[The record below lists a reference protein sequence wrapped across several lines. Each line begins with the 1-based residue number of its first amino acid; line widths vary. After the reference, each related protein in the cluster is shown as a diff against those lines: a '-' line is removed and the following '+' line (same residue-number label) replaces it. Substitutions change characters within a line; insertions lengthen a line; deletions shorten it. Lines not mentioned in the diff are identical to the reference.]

1 MRHGERGLIVNTASI
16 AAFEG
21 QIGQAAYSAS
31 KGGVGAITLPAAR
44 ELAKSGIRVLAI
56 ALGLFG
62 TPMLF
67 DLPDEVQENLG
78 ALVSFPP
85 CLGNPDEY
93 AKLVM
98 HMADNV
104 MLNGEVVRLDGAIR
118 LSPKLKSRAP
128 HLSDHV
134 HKLR

>member
-1 MRHGERGLIVNTASI
+1 M
-16 AAFEG
+16 
-21 QIGQAAYSAS
+21 
-31 KGGVGAITLPAAR
+31 TLPAAR
-44 ELAKSGIRVLAI
+44 ELAKTGIPILAI
-56 ALGLFG
+56 APGLFG
-62 TPMLF
+62 TPMPF

-78 ALVSFPP
+78 TLVPFPTR
-85 CLGNPDEY
+85 LGNPDEY